1 MSNYRRA
8 KTPGAT
14 YFFTVVTHQR
24 QPLFQIECARTALR
38 DAIHDVRQL
47 LPFQIDAWVLLPDH
61 LHAIWTLPPGDADFS
76 QRWSKIKRQTS
87 RACRHLVNQTL
98 LTPGQ
103 ITDGEF
109 GFWQRR
115 FWEHQIRDDADFA
128 AHADYIHWNPVK
140 HGLVKSVG
148 DWPHSTFHRFLANRK
163 YTGDW
168 TFTERESNVEF
179 GEHVGG
185 QVRPTMRIG
194 TIT

>member
-115 FWEHQIRDDADFA
+115 FWEHQIRDEKDFR
-128 AHADYIHWNPVK
+128 AHVDYIHYNPVK
-140 HGLVKSVG
+140 HGYVKRAVDWSYSSSHRYVKEGVYEMDWRMGYG
-148 DWPHSTFHRFLANRK
+148 DTIS
-163 YTGDW
+163 G
-168 TFTERESNVEF
+168 
-179 GEHVGG
+179 GE
-185 QVRPTMRIG
+185 PA
-194 TIT
+194 